1 MGANTTPDGDT
12 KKLGYDSKKHHRKSI
27 RLKGYDYS
35 KAGAYFITICTQ
47 NRECILGKI
56 IDQSLVLND
65 AGMMVE
71 KWWMEL
77 NKKYPEIMTDEF
89 VIMPNHFHGII
100 QIMNPTDSTCAHPN
114 NHIVGA
120 DLRVCPN
127 DQGGHTGPPLHG
139 VIQWFKTMTTNE
151 YIRNVKESGWKPF
164 PGKLWQRNF
173 YEHIIR
179 NDRRLNTIRKYIKNN
194 PFHWEFD
201 IENPNEK
208 PIEEK
213 KAFWKT
219 FLS

>member
-1 MGANTTPDGDT
+1 MV
-12 KKLGYDSKKHHRKSI
+12 YDSKKHHRKSI

-65 AGMMVE
+65 AGMMVK

-100 QIMNPTDSTCAHPN
+100 QLMNPTDSTRSHPN

-127 DQGGHTGPPLHG
+127 EQGGHTGPPLHG

-173 YEHIIR
+173 YEHIIG

-194 PFHWEFD
+194 QFHWEFD

-208 PIEEK
+208 PNEEK
-213 KAFWKT
+213 NRFWKT